1 MMPFMGFLFVSFADR
16 NTGPQPYVPKTEGPD
31 VFCKLDFF
39 RFEMRSFY
47 IEY

>member
-1 MMPFMGFLFVSFADR
+1 MMPFMGFSFVSFADR

-31 VFCKLDFF
+31 VFHKLDFF
-39 RFEMRSFY
+39 RFEMRLFY